1 MGREPHPLGAESV
14 TRGELLRKLA
24 AQLEWPDL
32 QESTSLG
39 DDPRWDSVAQLD
51 VLMLLQRDLSIAVSA
66 DQLQSSQTMGQVLDR
81 ALEAES

>member
-1 MGREPHPLGAESV
+1 VNRA
-14 TRGELLRKLA
+14 ELLRKLA

-32 QESTSLG
+32 AEATRLE

-51 VLMLLQRDLSIAVSA
+51 VLMLLQRDHGVALSA

-81 ALEAES
+81 ALEAQT